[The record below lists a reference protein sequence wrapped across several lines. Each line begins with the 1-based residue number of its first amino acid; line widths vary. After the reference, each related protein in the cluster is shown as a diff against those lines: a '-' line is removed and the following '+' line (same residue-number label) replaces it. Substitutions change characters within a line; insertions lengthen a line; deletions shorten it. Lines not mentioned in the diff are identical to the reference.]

1 MTASESADKAATVA
15 MAPAVVISAPAPA
28 APERWCDV
36 VGYEGSYQVS
46 DMGRARSL
54 DPVIHRGD
62 GVSVVQRQ
70 LLTPFPYSGKAKR
83 RYLCVRLIRDGVGET
98 RPVHQPALEA
108 FVGPRPQGTLG
119 CHWDDDHENN
129 DLSNLGGCTPLANA
143 HDRARNCG
151 LRHALAVIK
160 TW

>member
-15 MAPAVVISAPAPA
+15 AAPAVVISAPAPA

-70 LLTPFPYSGKAKR
+70 LLTPFPYSGKPDR
-83 RYLCVRLIRDGVGET
+83 RYLCVRLIRDRVREPAQCT
-98 RPVHQPALEA
+98 SWYWRPSSGRARRA
-108 FVGPRPQGTLG
+108 RWAAT
-119 CHWDDDHENN
+119 DN
-129 DLSNLGGCTPLANA
+129 DLSNLRWCTPLASA
-143 HDRARNCG
+143 HDRAHNCR
-151 LRHALAVIK
+151 LRRALAVIQ